1 MHEDRIL
8 LPELR
13 SRIMTADEAASL
25 IKPGM
30 TLGASGF
37 TAVGYPK
44 SVPKALARQGSAK
57 GLRVIAGASCGDE
70 MDGELAR
77 AGLMSFRVPFN
88 VNADVRRRINDG
100 TIGYVDM
107 HLGHVPQAVRSGVLG
122 KPDVAVIE
130 CCMVTEDGGVVP
142 TLSVGASGSFLDTAD
157 KIILECNLSHPTD
170 LYGMHDICNAECD
183 LSKGAPAIKN
193 ISDRIGTRAMPC
205 DPAKIAGI
213 VMTDASDQEPR
224 FLEPDDA
231 SIRIAQHVVE
241 LLRQE
246 MQQNRLHPGFTIQS
260 GFGAVAN
267 AVLGNLASDE
277 FGTLNMYTE
286 VAQDAALELLLQGK
300 IGFISATSLCLSRKG
315 RALLYD
321 NLASL
326 RERIVLRPQDI
337 SNNGGI
343 IRQVGLAAMNTA
355 IEVDIYGNVNSTHIM
370 GSGIM
375 NGIGG
380 SGDFARNSA
389 FSIFMTPS
397 VAKDGDISC
406 IVPMVSHVDHTE
418 HDVQFI
424 VTEQGFA
431 DLRGKSP
438 NERAVLLIERCAH
451 PDYKPALRDYY
462 ERAKHE
468 TKAKHTP
475 HDLKDALSWHQHYLL
490 HGKML

>member
-13 SRIMTADEAASL
+13 NRIMTADEAAAL

-30 TLGASGF
+30 TIGASGF

-77 AGLMSFRVPFN
+77 AGLMSFRAPFN
-88 VNADVRRRINDG
+88 INADVRRRINDG

-107 HLGHVPQAVRSGVLG
+107 HLSRVPQAVRNGILG
-122 KPDVAVIE
+122 KPDVAIIE
-130 CCMVTEDGGVVP
+130 CCMVTEDGDVVP

-170 LYGMHDICNAECD
+170 LYGMHDICNVDSD
-183 LSKGAPAIKN
+183 LSKDFPLIKS
-193 ISDRIGTRAMPC
+193 ISDQIGERAMRC

-213 VMTDASDQEPR
+213 VITNTPDQEPR
-224 FLEPDDA
+224 FLEPDDV
-231 SIRIAQHVVE
+231 SIRIAQHVVD

-246 MQQNRLHPGFTIQS
+246 MRQKRIHPGFTIQS

-267 AVLGNLASDE
+267 AVLGDLACDE
-277 FGTLNMYTE
+277 FGKLNMYTE

-300 IGFISATSLCLSRKG
+300 ISFISATSLCLSRKG

-321 NLASL
+321 NLALL
-326 RERIVLRPQDI
+326 RECIVLRPQDI
-337 SNNGGI
+337 SNDGGI
-343 IRQVGLAAMNTA
+343 IRQMGLVAMNTA

-389 FSIFMTPS
+389 ISIFMTSS

-424 VTEQGFA
+424 VTEQGVA

-438 NERAVLLIERCAH
+438 NERAALLIERCAH
-451 PDYKPALRDYY
+451 PDYRSALREYY
-462 ERAKHE
+462 EWAKRE
-468 TKAKHTP
+468 TQAKHTP
-475 HDLKDALSWHQHYLL
+475 HDFKCALSWHQNYLSK
-490 HGKML
+490 GKML